1 MTQEIPLGGFT
12 KHAFLCEIDFQS
24 RIALRAADRLTEIGH
39 GLDKIDIWSAIQSL
53 LIAAGNISKI
63 LWPSKEASALRGST
77 LRELLDVD
85 NNNPLYDR
93 KFRNLFEH
101 YDERIDDWFASQS
114 SASYTDLSIGP
125 PQGYARQFPSKV
137 HRGYDYT
144 TQTLTFRGESMNL
157 EVVVKALTEIRLKC
171 LSIIQL

>member
-53 LIAAGNISKI
+53 LIAAGNVSKI
-63 LWPSKEASALRGST
+63 LWPSKEASALRGSI
-77 LRELLDVD
+77 LRELLDVE

-101 YDERIDDWFASQS
+101 YDE
-114 SASYTDLSIGP
+114 
-125 PQGYARQFPSKV
+125 
-137 HRGYDYT
+137 
-144 TQTLTFRGESMNL
+144 
-157 EVVVKALTEIRLKC
+157 
-171 LSIIQL
+171 